1 MRSGGQA
8 AWENPQIVCAGG
20 RALCAAHHFFG
31 GNFMFEL
38 KPIARQLLLACGG
51 LAGALL
57 LAGPA
62 TAQQAQQGQ
71 EQKLERITITGSNIR
86 RTDTETVAPV
96 EIVTR
101 EEIERS
107 GRTTVADVL
116 KTIPSNTGGLYNET
130 ANSFAPGSS
139 SVSLRGLGQAATLVL
154 INGRRVA
161 GYGFAQN
168 IQDSFVDLNQIPA
181 SAVER
186 IEILK
191 DGASAIYG
199 SDAIAGVVNVILR
212 RDFKGI
218 EVGAGASFFESSKK
232 EYRANLTA
240 GFGDLGS
247 QRFNVFGTLDFFKRD
262 GMTMADTEFGRTRD
276 LRGIE
281 GGRNFQS
288 LTAGGTWVGQGPA
301 NSAAANTRRAIAE
314 CPNVVDYAGAVAR
327 GLLPVGQSNQAL
339 GTGFN
344 QPGNTWCV
352 RDFANVFSVIPD
364 SQRIGFLGK
373 ATFDFTNEMQG
384 FIEAGFSRNETDFKF
399 QEPFFAG
406 TTRFF
411 VVPPPVSL
419 APSPFNATFAP
430 GVAGNP
436 LGINAQYSG
445 VLNDFG
451 TRDTEITADA
461 LRILG
466 GLKYRAFNW
475 DFDSALGYSES
486 KIDQKSTVL
495 FTQGTIAALGLPTTL
510 QPPTPVVTGG
520 ATYNLDRP
528 STNSQAVRNQMFGS
542 VVRDAKSDLQFIDT
556 KASTETGVM
565 LPGGAVGVAVGAEYR
580 RESILSVPTDVV
592 RTGGIL
598 GQGSTSVDGSRNSLA
613 AYTEFALP
621 LTKTLESQAA
631 LRYDRYSDFGSTV
644 NPKVGLKFKPS
655 AEFLI
660 RANWGRGFK
669 APSLPEITPSS
680 AFFFTTITEPLTGA
694 ASQIAGSINAN
705 PNLKPERSRSTT
717 LGFVWEPTVDFSL
730 GVDLYEIKR
739 TDQVTFEDFQ
749 AIADNPTDPRAFRD
763 PVTGFVLSIAGA
775 YTNLGE
781 TFTRGADFDIRF
793 KQRTTIGAFTTRL
806 NATYLDSFE
815 IDGLEAAG
823 DNIAFAFTNTASLPR
838 WKGAFI
844 VDWEQGP
851 AVVSIRTNYIHGY
864 QRAFGAA
871 TFYGT
876 GSAAQVAATIPQ
888 TGRLSRRAPSYTTFD
903 LFARYN
909 VTPSLTVNAG
919 VINIT
924 DELPIYE
931 PGISTTYFY
940 DRTQAYDIRGRYFNV
955 GLRYTFR

>member
-1 MRSGGQA
+1 
-8 AWENPQIVCAGG
+8 
-20 RALCAAHHFFG
+20 
-31 GNFMFEL
+31 MFEL
-38 KPIARQLLLACGG
+38 KPIARQLLLACGS
-51 LAGALL
+51 LAGVLMV
-57 LAGPA
+57 AGPA
-62 TAQQAQQGQ
+62 AAQQAQSQ
-71 EQKLERITITGSNIR
+71 EQKLERVTITGSNIR

-116 KTIPSNTGGLYNET
+116 KTIPSNTGGIYNET

-181 SAVER
+181 AAVER

-218 EVGAGASFFESSKK
+218 EVAAGTTFFESSKQ

-247 QRFNVFGTLDFFKRD
+247 NKFNVFGTLDFYKRD

-288 LTAGGTWVGQGPA
+288 LTAGGTWVSG
-301 NSAAANTRRAIAE
+301 NTRRAISE
-314 CPNVVDYAGAVAR
+314 CPNTVNYAGAVAL
-327 GLLPVGQSNQAL
+327 GLLPVNQSALPL
-339 GTGFN
+339 GTGVN
-344 QPGNTWCV
+344 QAGNTWCV
-352 RDFANVFSVIPD
+352 RDFANIFSVIPD
-364 SQRIGFLGK
+364 SQRIGFLGR
-373 ATFDFTNEMQG
+373 ATMDFTSEIQG
-384 FIEAGFSRNETDFKF
+384 YLEAGFSRNETKFIF

-411 VVPPPVSL
+411 PVPAPVNL
-419 APSPFNATFAP
+419 APSPFNAIFAP

-436 LGINAQYSG
+436 LTTNATYSG

-451 TRDTEITADA
+451 TRNTEITADA

-475 DFDSALGYSES
+475 DFDTGFGYSES
-486 KIDQKSTVL
+486 KIDSESTVL
-495 FTQGTIAALGLPTTL
+495 FTAGTIAALGMPTTL

-528 STNSQAVRNQMFGS
+528 STNSQAVRNSMFGS
-542 VVRDAKSDLQFIDT
+542 VTRDAKSDLQFIDT
-556 KASTETGVM
+556 KASTETSVM
-565 LPGGAVGVAVGAEYR
+565 LPGGPIGVAVGAEYR
-580 RESILSVPTDVV
+580 RESITSIPKDVV
-592 RTGGIL
+592 RDGGVL

-621 LTKTLESQAA
+621 LTKSLEAQAA
-631 LRYDRYSDFGSTV
+631 IRYDDYSDFGTTV
-644 NPKVGLKFKPS
+644 NPKVGLKFKPAS
-655 AEFLI
+655 EFLI

-705 PNLKPERSRSTT
+705 PNLKPEKSRSGT
-717 LGFVWEPTVDFSL
+717 LGFVFEPTPDFSL

-749 AIADNPTDPRAFRD
+749 AIADNPNDPRAFRD
-763 PVTGFVLSIAGA
+763 PTTGFVLSIAGA
-775 YTNLGE
+775 YTNLGT
-781 TFTRGADFDIRF
+781 TFTRGADFDVRHRL
-793 KQRTTIGAFTTRL
+793 RTTMGSFTSRL
-806 NATYLDSFE
+806 NATYLDSFK

-838 WKGAFI
+838 WKGSFI

-851 AVVSIRTNYIHGY
+851 AVVSVRANYIDGY

-871 TFYGT
+871 TFYCT
-876 GSAAQVAATIPQ
+876 GSAAAVAATIPQ
-888 TGRLSRRAPSYTTFD
+888 TGCLSRRAPSYTTFD
-903 LFARYN
+903 LFARYA
-909 VTPSLTVNAG
+909 VTPNLTVNAG
-919 VINIT
+919 VINVT

-940 DRTQAYDIRGRYFNV
+940 DRTQSYDIRGRYFNLGV
-955 GLRYTFR
+955 RYTIK

>member
-1 MRSGGQA
+1 
-8 AWENPQIVCAGG
+8 
-20 RALCAAHHFFG
+20 
-31 GNFMFEL
+31 MFEM

-51 LAGALL
+51 LAGALM

-62 TAQQAQQGQ
+62 AAQQTQPSQ
-71 EQKLERITITGSNIR
+71 EQKLERVTITGSNIR

-96 EIVTR
+96 EIITR
-101 EEIERS
+101 EEIEKS
-107 GRTTVADVL
+107 GRTTVAEVL
-116 KTIPSNTGGLYNET
+116 QSIPSNTGGLYNET

-139 SVSLRGLGQAATLVL
+139 TVSLRGLGQAATLVL
-154 INGRRVA
+154 INGRRTA

-218 EVGAGASFFESSKK
+218 EAGAGMRFFESSKQ
-232 EYRANLTA
+232 EYRANVTM

-247 QRFNVFGTLDFFKRD
+247 DRYNIFAAIDYFKRD

-288 LTAGGTWVGQGPA
+288 LTAGGTWVGVGPA
-301 NSAAANTRRAIAE
+301 GSAQANTRRAITE
-314 CPNVVDYAGAVAR
+314 CPNVVNFQQAAAL
-327 GLLPVGQSNQAL
+327 GLLTINQAL
-339 GTGFN
+339 AAPGAGLN
-344 QPGNTWCV
+344 QPGNTWCA

-364 SQRIGFLGK
+364 SERAGILTRG
-373 ATFDFTNEMQG
+373 TFDFTPETQG
-384 FIEAGFSRNETDFKF
+384 YVEAGFTRTETKFIF

-411 VVPPPVSL
+411 PVPAPVNL

-436 LGINAQYSG
+436 LGFNAQYSG

-451 TRDTEITADA
+451 TRNAEITSDA
-461 LRILG
+461 IRILG

-475 DFDSALGYSES
+475 DFDSAVGYAES
-486 KIDQKSTVL
+486 KVEQKSGVL
-495 FTQGTIAALGLPTTL
+495 NTAGTIAALGLPTTL

-528 STNSQAVRNQMFGS
+528 STNSAAVRSQMFGN
-542 VVRDAKSDLQFIDT
+542 VLRDAKSDLQFIDT
-556 KASTETGVM
+556 KASTETGVQ
-565 LPGGAVGVAVGAEYR
+565 LPGGPIGVALGAEFR
-580 RESILSVPTDVV
+580 KESIKSLPTDVV
-592 RTGGIL
+592 RTGGVL
-598 GQGSTSVDGSRNSLA
+598 GQGSTAVDGSRNSTA

-621 LTKTLESQAA
+621 LTRALEGQAA
-631 LRYDRYSDFGSTV
+631 LRFDNYSDFGSTV
-644 NPKVGLKFKPS
+644 NPKLGLKFKPS
-655 AEFLI
+655 AELVF

-717 LGFVWEPTVDFSL
+717 VGVVFEPTVNFSVGL
-730 GVDLYEIKR
+730 DWYEIKR
-739 TDQVTFEDFQ
+739 TDQVSFEDFQ
-749 AIADNPTDPRAFRD
+749 AIADNPSDPRAFRD

-781 TFTRGADFDIRF
+781 TFTRGTDLDVRHRL
-793 KQRTTIGAFTTRL
+793 RTGWGAFTTRL
-806 NATYLDSFE
+806 NASYLDSFQV
-815 IDGLEAAG
+815 DGLEAAG

-838 WKGAFI
+838 WKGALTL
-844 VDWEQGP
+844 DWEQG
-851 AVVSIRTNYIHGY
+851 AWLLSGRANYIHSY
-864 QRAFGAA
+864 NRSFGAA
-871 TFYGT
+871 TFYGVT
-876 GSAAQVAATIPQ
+876 GATANTIPQ
-888 TGRLSRRAPSYTTFD
+888 TGFLSRKAPSQTTFD
-903 LFARYN
+903 LSARYN
-909 VTPSLTVNAG
+909 VTTKLTINAG
-919 VINIT
+919 IINVT

-940 DRTQAYDIRGRYFNV
+940 DRTQSYDIRGRFYSLGV
-955 GLRYTFR
+955 RYTFR